1 MIKGYAMTKL
11 LTMVGLV
18 LGGMSLVAVWFLLG
32 KSHNSTTC
40 SLEEYC
46 AMFEKPITSHQDVY
60 RYFPK
65 TVQEIHDYAQCTQLR
80 VQKAMDKLLKQDKS
94 KASFETVARAV
105 DNMQTWIGETAA
117 AVGVL
122 EMVSPDAAIRD
133 KAHEESVALRA
144 YCVDAFSNKPF
155 YKAFKQYYDGN
166 AKTEKLT
173 AEERY
178 FIDEM
183 MKDLNRQGLGLP
195 QNQLDEINDI
205 KKDLSALGLTFE
217 SNIAADNRTFA
228 VTRAELA
235 GVDDHFVDHLARDDQ
250 GNYLLACDYPTI
262 SEVLGHCTVEATRKK
277 LYKAFNNRAY
287 PQNQEVLGT
296 IIAKRDQLAQK
307 LGFSSFAALD
317 IDDTM
322 VKSAD
327 RAETFI
333 RDLAHRATVKADQ
346 ELALLASN
354 LPEGVTL
361 AAGKFKPWDVSY
373 IKESYKQRNFNFD
386 ERKAAEYFEVAHTLN
401 GVFDIYQ
408 RFLSLEFK
416 MFKPSWAWH
425 DDVQLIEIHDAN
437 TKALCGYIFLDLYP
451 RPNKYSHACH
461 CGIVPTIKVVNADGS
476 VTKTPSVAVVIAN
489 FPRATSDRPAL
500 LKHRDVETFF
510 HEFGHAMHHVLGSTE
525 LAAYSGTST
534 KIDFV
539 EMPSQMFEEWM
550 FDGPVLKGLSRHYQ
564 TGKPLPDD
572 LIKTMLAL
580 KQFDSGYFV
589 VRQCWLALTSL
600 CYFKPGAQKDLDRI
614 TRTLATE
621 ITPQISIDPDVHF
634 QCSFG
639 HLNGYGAKYY
649 SYMWSKVYALDI
661 FENVRKNGLLSASA
675 GAVLTNKILA
685 LGGSVDPNK
694 LLRDYLGREPRQDAF
709 LKDIGIRA

>member
-1 MIKGYAMTKL
+1 MVKRNAIIKALATF
-11 LTMVGLV
+11 GLV
-18 LGGMSLVAVWFLLG
+18 CGGVGVVAVWFLFGRSL
-32 KSHNSTTC
+32 NSTTC

-46 AMFEKPITSHQDVY
+46 AMFEKPITTHQDVY

-80 VQKAMDKLLKQDKS
+80 VQKAMDQFLKQDTS
-94 KASFETVARAV
+94 KASFETVARV
-105 DNMQTWIGETAA
+105 LDNMQTWIGETAS
-117 AVGVL
+117 AVGIL

-133 KAHEESVALRA
+133 KAHEESVALRS

-155 YKAFKQYYDGN
+155 YNVFKSYYDGN

-178 FIDEM
+178 FIDET

-195 QNQLDEINDI
+195 QEKLDEINGI

-235 GVDDHFVDHLARDDQ
+235 GVDDHFVDHLTRDDK

-287 PQNQEVLGT
+287 PQNQDVLSN
-296 IIAKRDQLAQK
+296 IIAKRDQLAHK

-322 VKSAD
+322 VQSAE
-327 RAETFI
+327 RAESFI
-333 RDLAHRATVKADQ
+333 RDLAHKATVKADQ
-346 ELALLASN
+346 ELNLLASN
-354 LPEGVTL
+354 LPDGVML
-361 AAGKFKPWDVSY
+361 DAGKFKPWDVSF
-373 IKESYKQRNFNFD
+373 IKEAYKQKHFNFD
-386 ERKAAEYFEVAHTLN
+386 ERKAAEYFEVEHTLN
-401 GVFDIYQ
+401 GIFDIYQ
-408 RFLSLEFK
+408 RFLSLDFK
-416 MFKPSWAWH
+416 MFKPSWTWH
-425 DDVQLIEIHDAN
+425 EDVQLIEIHDAK
-437 TKALCGYIFLDLYP
+437 TKDLCGYIFLDLYP

-461 CGIVPTIKVVNADGS
+461 CGVVPTTKVINADGS
-476 VTKTPSVAVVIAN
+476 VTKSPSVAVVIAN

-525 LAAYSGTST
+525 LAAFSGTST
-534 KIDFV
+534 KLDFV

-550 FDGPVLKGLSRHYQ
+550 SDGPMLKNLSRHYQ
-564 TGKPLPDD
+564 TGKPLPED

-580 KQFDSGYFV
+580 KQFESGYFV

-600 CYFKPGAQKDLDRI
+600 SYFKAGAHKDLDAI
-614 TRTLATE
+614 TRTLAME
-621 ITPQISIDPDVHF
+621 ITPKISIDTDVHF

-639 HLNGYGAKYY
+639 HLGGYGAKYY
-649 SYMWSKVYALDI
+649 SYLWSKVYALDI
-661 FENVRKNGLLSASA
+661 FENVREKGLLNAEA
-675 GAVLTNKILA
+675 GSVLTNKILA
-685 LGGSVDPNK
+685 YGGSVDPNQ
-694 LLRDYLGREPRQDAF
+694 LLRNYLGREPRQDAF
-709 LKDIGIRA
+709 LKDIGIKA